1 MSQLA
6 SIALIKCNGLDRPR
20 VSEKDV
26 RFRRVIWG
34 EAYPTRINNNDNAIM
49 GYQKINLL
57 IKGGYNMTNKALSIF
72 NQLRPVTIG
81 FDNVFDHFERMFDT
95 QFDSISVPNFPPYN
109 IVKTGDNEYDVELAL
124 AGFNKKDIDVTVEDG
139 TLTIKSIVKEAKDK
153 KEDGVIHKG
162 IAKRMFSKS
171 FTIADDVEV
180 KGAELKDGLLK
191 VSLERI
197 IPESKKAKTISIK

>member
-1 MSQLA
+1 
-6 SIALIKCNGLDRPR
+6 
-20 VSEKDV
+20 
-26 RFRRVIWG
+26 
-34 EAYPTRINNNDNAIM
+34 
-49 GYQKINLL
+49 
-57 IKGGYNMTNKALSIF
+57 MTNKALSIF

-81 FDNVFDHFERMFDT
+81 FDNVFNQFERMFDH

-109 IVKTGDNEYDVELAL
+109 IVKTGDNKYDVELAL

-139 TLTIKSIVKEAKDK
+139 ILTIKSIVKEAKDK

-197 IPESKKAKTISIK
+197 IPESRKAKTISIK

>member
-1 MSQLA
+1 
-6 SIALIKCNGLDRPR
+6 
-20 VSEKDV
+20 
-26 RFRRVIWG
+26 
-34 EAYPTRINNNDNAIM
+34 M

-109 IVKTGDNEYDVELAL
+109 IVKTGDNKYDVELAL

-139 TLTIKSIVKEAKDK
+139 ILTIKSIVKDS
-153 KEDGVIHKG
+153 KEDKEEGVIHKG
-162 IAKRMFSKS
+162 IAKRYFSKS

-197 IPESKKAKTISIK
+197 IPESRKAKTISIK